1 MATLDNL
8 DSILNSMAT
17 HIKHYHHD
25 KNPDELMMVG
35 IHTGGVWVAERL
47 HQLLALPHSLGK
59 LQIGFYR
66 DDFQLASQP
75 TAKPS
80 NLSVAVEDKHI
91 ILVDDVIYTGRTIKA
106 ALNELFDYGRPASVT
121 LAVLVKR
128 GGRELPIQPDVVGCA
143 FDLDM
148 THQVKLNGP
157 EPLTLEIRPRDE

>member
-1 MATLDNL
+1 M
-8 DSILNSMAT
+8 
-17 HIKHYHHD
+17 
-25 KNPDELMMVG
+25 MMVC

-47 HQLLALPHSLGK
+47 HYLMGLPLPLGK

-66 DDFQLASQP
+66 DDFSQLASQP
-75 TAKPS
+75 TVKPS
-80 NLSVAVEDKHI
+80 DLSVAVEDKHI

-106 ALNELFDYGRPASVT
+106 ALNELFDYGRPASVV

-157 EPLTLEIRPRDE
+157 EPLTLEICPRNE